1 MRNHNNYSF
10 RWGPLLTLILTFL
23 SSGAHGSE
31 QCGSDLKPQKL
42 VVVGVWKRSFDNSTA
57 QYRISDE
64 DLSVRGYERANTDK
78 ATSTVMLA
86 RHPESCIVH
95 ECGVRLS
102 AMMQVNGAILHTD
115 HRSIRMNDSTMDNI
129 EDEFYCADKSGF
141 CGADVPIYRLVQHSL
156 NGPHYSYS
164 FDNVG
169 QSQPGYEKEFFP
181 LCYAWRQTPSV
192 VLFNSSDNGVCLKI
206 PDVENG
212 KIEYSNNQLNV
223 FSIGTSATLRCDS
236 GFVGNGT
243 NNLLCTKDGWYPRQE
258 MMGNCVSQETSK
270 KPLRL
275 VVASDVVNPEATC
288 PISTTPNG
296 NVVYSANVAASTSKT
311 SVPSATRATV
321 LCNLGFVPTTS
332 VTSSTCVDGEWIPAL
347 PQCLSLL
354 DLKCPILSAP
364 RNGELVFTN
373 SPKPPYSLDSTIS
386 LKCARNFFGMGNLTA
401 KCTSSG
407 WDQKIGR
414 CEPVGIRKMAS
425 AESLTKNRVKRQ
437 LSTGTPCSAIASPAN
452 GNLLYV
458 QSSLSQNYASGTS
471 AYLMCS
477 LGTSLSGSVSTM
489 CTNGQWSPAIGQCTS
504 APTLGQTT
512 GNCAAIPNPVNGTV
526 TYTSGLGTYTSG
538 TIATLTC
545 NFMST
550 VSGSATSTCL
560 SGIWNPAMGTCTASG
575 TGGVGTGT
583 TCPNPVVMNGN
594 ITYSQGNPLDTTRPA
609 LTTAML
615 NCNSGYTLTGNTIA
629 TCISGTFTPS
639 LGTCTLGSSGGTG
652 TTCSTPFIMNGIVT
666 FSQGNTWDLTRPSG
680 TTGTLS
686 CNSGYSVTGNTQAT
700 CTNGVF
706 TPTLGTCNL
715 GTGTGGVGTGTTCPN
730 PVVINGVITYSQ
742 GNPLDVTRPML
753 TTASLRCNNGYT
765 LSGNSL
771 ATCIS
776 GAFTPSLGTCTLGT
790 SGGTGTTCI
799 TPFIMNGVVTF
810 SQGNTWDLTR
820 PSGTTGTLSCNSGY
834 SVTGNSQATCTNGV
848 FTPALGTCNLG
859 TGTGGVGTGTTCPN
873 PVVIN
878 GNITYSQGNPL
889 DTTRPALTT
898 AMLNCNSGYTL
909 TGNTIATCISGT
921 FTPSLGTCTLGTS
934 GGTGTTCSTPF
945 IMNGIVTFSQGNTW
959 DLTRP
964 SGTTGTLSCN
974 SGYSVTGNTQA
985 TCTNGVF
992 TPTLGTCNLGTGTG
1006 GVGTGTTCPNPVVT
1020 NGNITYSQGNPLDTT
1035 RPALTTAMLYCN
1047 NGFTLTGN
1055 SIATC
1060 ISGTFT
1066 PSLGTCTLGSSGGTG
1081 TTCSTPFIMNGIVTF
1096 SQGNTWDLTRP
1107 SGTTGT
1113 LSCNSGYSVTG
1124 NTQATCTNGV
1134 FTPTLGTC
1142 NLGTGTGGVGT
1153 MQCTAMIAP
1162 IGGNVTYS
1170 NGGQIGPFPSGT
1182 TVTGSCTNGGAV
1194 QGASSAQCSNGMWSP
1209 MFLGTCSLIG
1219 GSTTGQCSAPTLP
1232 AGAQATYVPF
1242 SLSTTSYTSGTVAT
1256 VTCTS
1261 GGSSLGSTTC
1271 TNGLWSP
1278 AITGICSGTGTGTTC
1293 PALTRPVGESVT
1305 YDGQTSFATTFNT
1318 GVIARVTCTNGTQ
1331 IGQASCLGGQ
1341 WIPAITATCS
1351 GSSTAIGTQ
1360 CIGVIAPANSQVRYS
1375 DGDMVLHASGATV
1388 TLTCLNSAT
1397 VTGNTIS
1404 TCTNGAWT
1412 PTLGT
1417 CSSSGTSTGPCYTPP
1432 LTPTGATLTYS
1443 SGFFAPWTAGST
1455 ATMSC
1460 PSGQTAQGTTVTY
1473 CTNAAWAPAL
1483 GTCSGS
1489 GTGLGQGCTPLSAFS
1504 GTLTN
1509 GRMSYTPQI
1518 TATIPLGTVVNIV
1531 CYSGYS
1537 LSGNSIAT
1545 CTSSGW
1551 SPSSVGSCVQQG
1563 TSNPTGTTCPAMP
1576 VPSFSVLSYSQFGP
1590 GPYPTGTTV
1599 MLQCDTNYLA
1609 VIGGATSATCQSN
1622 GLWYPSTL
1630 ATCQRALKEI
1640 LGAECLAGIA
1650 PVLGAT
1656 MTYSNGQA
1664 LGPYPSATLATAT
1677 CQAGYVPNG
1686 IMTSSCTN
1694 GVWTPASLGI
1704 CELTGNELGGTTCGR
1719 LGDPLSGTLVYSALG
1734 LGPYPSGTS
1743 ATVLCNIGTTLSGS
1757 PSALCTNGV
1766 WNPLPGTC
1774 VAALLKRPPAKGVP
1788 KGVETEQSVTPASDV
1803 PKEAKNE
1810 TSVVRGDLVL
1820 SGEKCPPPIAPA
1832 FGEITYSGFSSKGT
1846 FDDGTTAA
1854 LKCNLGYKPTG
1865 PSFSTCRKGSF
1876 RPIIGK
1882 CSNGSEN
1889 GLPGVCVPLSPPKNA
1904 RIVYIQSGSSLDFE
1918 DGTTGLLY
1926 CEEGYAVTGVA
1937 TLQCQNG
1944 QWEPQSGFGMCD
1956 TI

>member
-1 MRNHNNYSF
+1 
-10 RWGPLLTLILTFL
+10 
-23 SSGAHGSE
+23 
-31 QCGSDLKPQKL
+31 
-42 VVVGVWKRSFDNSTA
+42 
-57 QYRISDE
+57 
-64 DLSVRGYERANTDK
+64 
-78 ATSTVMLA
+78 
-86 RHPESCIVH
+86 
-95 ECGVRLS
+95 
-102 AMMQVNGAILHTD
+102 
-115 HRSIRMNDSTMDNI
+115 
-129 EDEFYCADKSGF
+129 
-141 CGADVPIYRLVQHSL
+141 
-156 NGPHYSYS
+156 
-164 FDNVG
+164 
-169 QSQPGYEKEFFP
+169 
-181 LCYAWRQTPSV
+181 
-192 VLFNSSDNGVCLKI
+192 
-206 PDVENG
+206 
-212 KIEYSNNQLNV
+212 
-223 FSIGTSATLRCDS
+223 
-236 GFVGNGT
+236 
-243 NNLLCTKDGWYPRQE
+243 
-258 MMGNCVSQETSK
+258 
-270 KPLRL
+270 
-275 VVASDVVNPEATC
+275 
-288 PISTTPNG
+288 
-296 NVVYSANVAASTSKT
+296 
-311 SVPSATRATV
+311 
-321 LCNLGFVPTTS
+321 
-332 VTSSTCVDGEWIPAL
+332 
-347 PQCLSLL
+347 
-354 DLKCPILSAP
+354 
-364 RNGELVFTN
+364 
-373 SPKPPYSLDSTIS
+373 
-386 LKCARNFFGMGNLTA
+386 
-401 KCTSSG
+401 
-407 WDQKIGR
+407 
-414 CEPVGIRKMAS
+414 
-425 AESLTKNRVKRQ
+425 
-437 LSTGTPCSAIASPAN
+437 
-452 GNLLYV
+452 
-458 QSSLSQNYASGTS
+458 
-471 AYLMCS
+471 
-477 LGTSLSGSVSTM
+477 
-489 CTNGQWSPAIGQCTS
+489 
-504 APTLGQTT
+504 
-512 GNCAAIPNPVNGTV
+512 
-526 TYTSGLGTYTSG
+526 
-538 TIATLTC
+538 
-545 NFMST
+545 
-550 VSGSATSTCL
+550 
-560 SGIWNPAMGTCTASG
+560 
-575 TGGVGTGT
+575 
-583 TCPNPVVMNGN
+583 
-594 ITYSQGNPLDTTRPA
+594 
-609 LTTAML
+609 
-615 NCNSGYTLTGNTIA
+615 
-629 TCISGTFTPS
+629 
-639 LGTCTLGSSGGTG
+639 
-652 TTCSTPFIMNGIVT
+652 
-666 FSQGNTWDLTRPSG
+666 
-680 TTGTLS
+680 
-686 CNSGYSVTGNTQAT
+686 
-700 CTNGVF
+700 
-706 TPTLGTCNL
+706 
-715 GTGTGGVGTGTTCPN
+715 
-730 PVVINGVITYSQ
+730 
-742 GNPLDVTRPML
+742 
-753 TTASLRCNNGYT
+753 
-765 LSGNSL
+765 
-771 ATCIS
+771 
-776 GAFTPSLGTCTLGT
+776 
-790 SGGTGTTCI
+790 
-799 TPFIMNGVVTF
+799 
-810 SQGNTWDLTR
+810 
-820 PSGTTGTLSCNSGY
+820 
-834 SVTGNSQATCTNGV
+834 
-848 FTPALGTCNLG
+848 
-859 TGTGGVGTGTTCPN
+859 
-873 PVVIN
+873 
-878 GNITYSQGNPL
+878 
-889 DTTRPALTT
+889 
-898 AMLNCNSGYTL
+898 
-909 TGNTIATCISGT
+909 
-921 FTPSLGTCTLGTS
+921 
-934 GGTGTTCSTPF
+934 
-945 IMNGIVTFSQGNTW
+945 
-959 DLTRP
+959 
-964 SGTTGTLSCN
+964 
-974 SGYSVTGNTQA
+974 
-985 TCTNGVF
+985 
-992 TPTLGTCNLGTGTG
+992 
-1006 GVGTGTTCPNPVVT
+1006 
-1020 NGNITYSQGNPLDTT
+1020 
-1035 RPALTTAMLYCN
+1035 
-1047 NGFTLTGN
+1047 
-1055 SIATC
+1055 
-1060 ISGTFT
+1060 
-1066 PSLGTCTLGSSGGTG
+1066 
-1081 TTCSTPFIMNGIVTF
+1081 
-1096 SQGNTWDLTRP
+1096 
-1107 SGTTGT
+1107 
-1113 LSCNSGYSVTG
+1113 
-1124 NTQATCTNGV
+1124 
-1134 FTPTLGTC
+1134 
-1142 NLGTGTGGVGT
+1142 
-1153 MQCTAMIAP
+1153 
-1162 IGGNVTYS
+1162 
-1170 NGGQIGPFPSGT
+1170 
-1182 TVTGSCTNGGAV
+1182 
-1194 QGASSAQCSNGMWSP
+1194 MWSP

-1489 GTGLGQGCTPLSAFS
+1489 GTGLGQ
-1504 GTLTN
+1504 
-1509 GRMSYTPQI
+1509 
-1518 TATIPLGTVVNIV
+1518 
-1531 CYSGYS
+1531 
-1537 LSGNSIAT
+1537 
-1545 CTSSGW
+1545 
-1551 SPSSVGSCVQQG
+1551 
-1563 TSNPTGTTCPAMP
+1563 
-1576 VPSFSVLSYSQFGP
+1576 
-1590 GPYPTGTTV
+1590 
-1599 MLQCDTNYLA
+1599 
-1609 VIGGATSATCQSN
+1609 
-1622 GLWYPSTL
+1622 
-1630 ATCQRALKEI
+1630 EI

>member
-156 NGPHYSYS
+156 NGPRIRRPRPTSDLFLTPYKLPDYSYS

-236 GFVGNGT
+236 RFVGNGT

-386 LKCARNFFGMGNLTA
+386 LKCDRNFFGMGNLTA

-425 AESLTKNRVKRQ
+425 AES

-583 TCPNPVVMNGN
+583 TCPNPVV
-594 ITYSQGNPLDTTRPA
+594 
-609 LTTAML
+609 
-615 NCNSGYTLTGNTIA
+615 
-629 TCISGTFTPS
+629 
-639 LGTCTLGSSGGTG
+639 
-652 TTCSTPFIMNGIVT
+652 
-666 FSQGNTWDLTRPSG
+666 
-680 TTGTLS
+680 
-686 CNSGYSVTGNTQAT
+686 
-700 CTNGVF
+700 
-706 TPTLGTCNL
+706 
-715 GTGTGGVGTGTTCPN
+715 
-730 PVVINGVITYSQ
+730 INGVITYSQ
-742 GNPLDVTRPML
+742 GNPLDVSQVTRPML

-790 SGGTGTTCI
+790 SGGTGTTCS

-810 SQGNTWDLTR
+810 SQGNTWDQSLPKLEQRPNQLTR

-974 SGYSVTGNTQA
+974 SGYSVTGNSQA

-992 TPTLGTCNLGTGTG
+992 TPTLGTCTSELEQED
-1006 GVGTGTTCPNPVVT
+1006 
-1020 NGNITYSQGNPLDTT
+1020 QGNPLDTT

-1096 SQGNTWDLTRP
+1096 SQGYVYDLTRP

-1124 NTQATCTNGV
+1124 NSQATCTNGV
-1134 FTPTLGTC
+1134 FTPALGTC

-1318 GVIARVTCTNGTQ
+1318 GEIARVTCTNGTQ

-1489 GTGLGQGCTPLSAFS
+1489 GTGLGQAT
-1504 GTLTN
+1504 TLTT
-1509 GRMSYTPQI
+1509 MS
-1518 TATIPLGTVVNIV
+1518 
-1531 CYSGYS
+1531 S
-1537 LSGNSIAT
+1537 
-1545 CTSSGW
+1545 
-1551 SPSSVGSCVQQG
+1551 
-1563 TSNPTGTTCPAMP
+1563 
-1576 VPSFSVLSYSQFGP
+1576 
-1590 GPYPTGTTV
+1590 
-1599 MLQCDTNYLA
+1599 
-1609 VIGGATSATCQSN
+1609 TSATCQY
-1622 GLWYPSTL
+1622 L
-1630 ATCQRALKEI
+1630 
-1640 LGAECLAGIA
+1640 
-1650 PVLGAT
+1650 
-1656 MTYSNGQA
+1656 
-1664 LGPYPSATLATAT
+1664 
-1677 CQAGYVPNG
+1677 
-1686 IMTSSCTN
+1686 
-1694 GVWTPASLGI
+1694 
-1704 CELTGNELGGTTCGR
+1704 
-1719 LGDPLSGTLVYSALG
+1719 
-1734 LGPYPSGTS
+1734 
-1743 ATVLCNIGTTLSGS
+1743 
-1757 PSALCTNGV
+1757 
-1766 WNPLPGTC
+1766 
-1774 VAALLKRPPAKGVP
+1774 
-1788 KGVETEQSVTPASDV
+1788 
-1803 PKEAKNE
+1803 
-1810 TSVVRGDLVL
+1810 
-1820 SGEKCPPPIAPA
+1820 PIAPP
-1832 FGEITYSGFSSKGT
+1832 YSTIVTSQTAPYSSGT
-1846 FDDGTTAA
+1846 
-1854 LKCNLGYKPTG
+1854 
-1865 PSFSTCRKGSF
+1865 
-1876 RPIIGK
+1876 
-1882 CSNGSEN
+1882 
-1889 GLPGVCVPLSPPKNA
+1889 VV
-1904 RIVYIQSGSSLDFE
+1904 
-1918 DGTTGLLY
+1918 
-1926 CEEGYAVTGVA
+1926 
-1937 TLQCQNG
+1937 TLQCDSGYQVQGQNTTSTCQNG
-1944 QWEPQSGFGMCD
+1944 LFTEITAQC
-1956 TI
+1956 TRI